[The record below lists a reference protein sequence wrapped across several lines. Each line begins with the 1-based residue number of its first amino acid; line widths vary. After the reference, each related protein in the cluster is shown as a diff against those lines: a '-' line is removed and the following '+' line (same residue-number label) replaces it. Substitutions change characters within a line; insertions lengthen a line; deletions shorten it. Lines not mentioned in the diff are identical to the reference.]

1 VSPLALT
8 EPHTDQSSKGM
19 AKTIS
24 EQLEKAGCFVERQA
38 SLGEAELLWVVDE
51 SGRRFHVTVKGRRS

>member
-1 VSPLALT
+1 MPT
-8 EPHTDQSSKGM
+8 THIDQQADRSSKGM

-24 EQLEKAGCFVERQA
+24 EQLENAGCFVERQA